1 MNKNRS
7 SLVHLPDRDELLSLL
22 VQDDLVLV
30 FLPAPTLRMQFYH
43 PIGSFL
49 GELRDHSLAWYW
61 WLIPNMISFWLP
73 KKYILLDKNQKVV
86 ASFKVYAKN
95 ERMEIYNESKKL
107 IGTYYSD
114 KKFLWTSTSGI
125 FYNKVENPS
134 VKVNTMVMAQEF
146 TLERVDGAKIG
157 KLSIGWLPSNWS
169 ERFNCNSPIIQFSSL
184 AKKEERIFGLAY
196 CSLLF
201 HHQNN

>member
-1 MNKNRS
+1 
-7 SLVHLPDRDELLSLL
+7 
-22 VQDDLVLV
+22 
-30 FLPAPTLRMQFYH
+30 
-43 PIGSFL
+43 
-49 GELRDHSLAWYW
+49 
-61 WLIPNMISFWLP
+61 MISFWLP